1 MPKGSAKHLKVLL
14 NSWEHVL
21 LELKHRTE
29 GKTKM
34 RNSTLYDQIQ
44 CEKNEHVFVPK
55 MSHKVHLSFKED
67 EQDLMQKEQRVMK
80 HFGLGRSASY
90 KRMLKIVDELIFP
103 QPKQKI

>member
-1 MPKGSAKHLKVLL
+1 MLL
-14 NSWEHVL
+14 D
-21 LELKHRTE
+21 LKHRIE

-34 RNSTLYDQIQ
+34 RNSTLYGQTK

-67 EQDLMQKEQRVMK
+67 EQHLMQKEQRVMK